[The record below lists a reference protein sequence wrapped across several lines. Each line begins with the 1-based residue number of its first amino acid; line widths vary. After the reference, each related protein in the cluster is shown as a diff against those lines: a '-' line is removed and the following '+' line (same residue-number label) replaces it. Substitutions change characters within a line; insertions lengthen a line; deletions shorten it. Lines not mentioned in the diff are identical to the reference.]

1 MALALI
7 LLFPLSGFLLLT
19 ISGKAFRGITA
30 GMMASTLTGL
40 SFLTALILFVTG
52 SPIHPPHL
60 GPFTWISAAGF
71 SASFGLQADALSMT
85 MLLMV
90 TGVSTVI
97 HIYAIGYMKGDDGFS
112 RFFSYMN
119 LFVFFMLL
127 LVTADNYL
135 LVFAGW
141 EGVGLCSYLLIGF
154 WFRNPEYAKAADKA
168 YIMNR
173 IGDLGFIL
181 AIATLFLSLGTLNFS
196 EIGLKLSR
204 AETAVPVTL
213 IAFFL
218 LTGAVGKSA
227 QIPLY
232 TWLPDA
238 MAGPTPVSAL
248 IHAAT
253 MVTAGVYLVIRSK
266 VIFLLAPVA
275 MTAVW
280 VVGLLTALL
289 AASVALKQNDIKK
302 ILAYSTV
309 SQLGL
314 MFFGLGLG
322 AFDAAL
328 FHLITHAF
336 FKALLFLAAGSV
348 IHALHGEQDIRK
360 MGGLRGVTRTTWIT
374 MVIGA
379 LAISGIP
386 PFAGF
391 FSKDALLAVA
401 MEKSFYLWMLALGV
415 SLMTAFYMFR
425 LVFLTFH
432 GSFRGDA
439 HSWEKAHESPRIMT
453 LPLVILA
460 FLSVTGGLLNVPALF
475 GGHEGLSAYTGLAA
489 EHAGHAPL
497 KEWLAMLVT
506 VALVAAVIYYAF
518 KLFGQSKLQE
528 PAAAGK
534 VSQWLAAAWHVDDL
548 YDGLVVK
555 PLARLSGAVHGFMEI
570 RVVDAAVEGVGAA
583 VIALS
588 RFFRLLQSGNVSF
601 YLLFMVVGIILIL
614 FFNLFL

>member
-1 MALALI
+1 MF
-7 LLFPLSGFLLLT
+7 LF
-19 ISGKAFRGITA
+19 A
-30 GMMASTLTGL
+30 
-40 SFLTALILFVTG
+40 TG
-52 SPIHPPHL
+52 SPINPPHL
-60 GPFTWISAAGF
+60 GPFTWISTAGF
-71 SASFGLQADALSMT
+71 TASFGLQADALSMI
-85 MLLMV
+85 MLLMI
-90 TGVSTVI
+90 TGVSTLI
-97 HIYAIGYMKGDDGFS
+97 HVYSIGYMNNDEGFN
-112 RFFSYMN
+112 RFFSYLN

-127 LVTADNYL
+127 LVTADNYM

-154 WFRNPEYAKAADKA
+154 WFRNPEYAKAANKA

-173 IGDLGFIL
+173 IGDLGFLL

-196 EIGLKLSR
+196 EIGLKIAR
-204 AETAVPVTL
+204 TETMMPATL

-227 QIPLY
+227 QFPLY

-266 VIFLLAPVA
+266 VIFLLAPLA
-275 MTAVW
+275 MTAVM
-280 VVGLLTALL
+280 GLGIFTALL
-289 AASVALKQNDIKK
+289 AASIALKQNDIKK

-322 AFDAAL
+322 AFDSSL

-336 FKALLFLAAGSV
+336 FKALLFLGAGSV
-348 IHALHGEQDIRK
+348 IHALHGEQDIRR
-360 MGGLRGVTRTTWIT
+360 MGGLRGKTRLTWIT

-391 FSKDALLAVA
+391 FSKDALLAAA
-401 MEKSFYLWMLALGV
+401 MEKSFYLWILALGV
-415 SLMTAFYMFR
+415 SLMTAYYMFR
-425 LVFLTFH
+425 LLFLVFYGT
-432 GSFRGDA
+432 FRGEQHAWD
-439 HSWEKAHESPRIMT
+439 KAHESPGVMS
-453 LPLVILA
+453 LPLIVLA
-460 FLSVTGGLLNVPALF
+460 ILSVTGGFLNVPALF
-475 GGHEGLSAYTGLAA
+475 GGHEWLAGFTDLA
-489 EHAGHAPL
+489 GEHEGHAPL
-497 KEWLAMLVT
+497 TEWLTIVVT
-506 VALVAAVIYYAF
+506 VALVAGVIYIVAKVVSKGPTQEAVTGF
-518 KLFGQSKLQE
+518 GKLLT
-528 PAAAGK
+528 ARY
-534 VSQWLAAAWHVDDL
+534 HVDEI
-548 YDGLVVK
+548 YDMLIVK
-555 PLARLSGAVHGFMEI
+555 PLTRLSESLHRVMEI

-588 RFFRLLQSGNVSF
+588 RVFRLLQSGSVSF

-614 FFNLFL
+614 FLNLFI